1 MGKSRQ
7 FDLYAEYWNNYAA
20 RATAHKNEGGLVIKS
35 VLNKLLR
42 RKQSQDLSFQLS
54 QLLKDIQAHQASIDI
69 FQADMEITTQHM
81 EQVLQPDKFIS
92 AEWKDGSLHV
102 KHHY

>member
-1 MGKSRQ
+1 MQLELLPTRTK
-7 FDLYAEYWNNYAA
+7 
-20 RATAHKNEGGLVIKS
+20 GGLVIKS

>member
-7 FDLYAEYWNNYAA
+7 FDLCAEHWNNYAA

-35 VLNKLLR
+35 VLNKLFG

-54 QLLKDIQAHQASIDI
+54 QLLRDIQAHQASIDI
-69 FQADMEITTQHM
+69 FQADMEITTQHL
-81 EQVLQPDKFIS
+81 EQVLQSDNFIS
-92 AEWKDGSLHV
+92 AEWRDGSLHV